1 MKINEKII
9 KYRIEPYIQE
19 ATIQIILDIL
29 LVAIVTI
36 LMIVVKFNLIYILC
50 FAIGYSV
57 IAFIL
62 HYRVVIQAI
71 IDKRKKE
78 YITETVSVKSFVEEF
93 SFIGDRLGHSY
104 IRHFYP
110 KDMQVQKK
118 RIKVVD
124 SNGEGKKLRSV
135 MSFKR
140 SLEFVVF
147 DKQQI
152 EYLQVTYLKRS
163 KILIQVELAEK
174 SYKKT
179 SKKDTKVIEKALH
192 IINTSV

>member
-124 SNGEGKKLRSV
+124 SNGEEKKLRSV

-140 SLEFVVF
+140 SFEFVVF

-163 KILIQVELAEK
+163 KILVQVELAEK
-174 SYKKT
+174 LYKKT

>member
-1 MKINEKII
+1 MEINEKII

-19 ATIQIILDIL
+19 ATIQVILDIL

-140 SLEFVVF
+140 SFEFVVF

-163 KILIQVELAEK
+163 KILVQVELAEK

>member
-118 RIKVVD
+118 RIKIVN
-124 SNGEGKKLRSV
+124 SNGEEKKLRSV

-140 SLEFVVF
+140 SFEFVVF

-163 KILIQVELAEK
+163 KILVHVELAEK

-179 SKKDTKVIEKALH
+179 SKKDAKVIEKALH

>member
-1 MKINEKII
+1 MKISEKII

-50 FAIGYSV
+50 FAIGYLV
-57 IAFIL
+57 IAFIF

-104 IRHFYP
+104 INHFYP

-118 RIKVVD
+118 RIKVVN
-124 SNGEGKKLRSV
+124 SNGEEKKLRSV

-140 SLEFVVF
+140 SFEFVVF

-163 KILIQVELAEK
+163 KILIQVELAEQ
-174 SYKKT
+174 SNKKT
-179 SKKDTKVIEKALH
+179 RKKDEKAIEKSLH
-192 IINTSV
+192 IINTSI

>member
-1 MKINEKII
+1 MKINEKMI

-19 ATIQIILDIL
+19 ATVQIILDIL
-29 LVAIVTI
+29 LVAIVIT
-36 LMIVVKFNLIYILC
+36 LMIVAKFDLIYILC
-50 FAIGYSV
+50 FALGYCV
-57 IAFIL
+57 MAHFF

-71 IDKRKKE
+71 TDRRKKE
-78 YITETVSVKSFVEEF
+78 YITETVNVKSFVEEF

-118 RIKVVD
+118 RIEVVD
-124 SNGEGKKLRSV
+124 SNGEEKKLRSV

-140 SLEFVVF
+140 SFEFVVF

-163 KILIQVELAEK
+163 KILIQVELTEQID
-174 SYKKT
+174 KKA
-179 SKKDTKVIEKALH
+179 SKKNEKAIEKALH
-192 IINTSV
+192 IINTSI

>member
-1 MKINEKII
+1 MKINEKMI
-9 KYRIEPYIQE
+9 KNRIEPYIQE

-29 LVAIVTI
+29 LLAIVIT
-36 LMIVVKFNLIYILC
+36 LMIVAKFSLIYILC

-71 IDKRKKE
+71 IDKRKNE

-118 RIKVVD
+118 RIKVVN
-124 SNGEGKKLRSV
+124 SSGEEKKLRSV

-140 SLEFVVF
+140 SFEFIVF

-163 KILIQVELAEK
+163 KILIQVELTEQID
-174 SYKKT
+174 KKA
-179 SKKDTKVIEKALH
+179 SKKNEKAIEKALH
-192 IINTSV
+192 IINTSI